1 MDRVL
6 TAEREADLQKLS
18 SRLGISFNNL
28 ALLDQALTH
37 TSYANEAHDARVQHN
52 ERLEFLGDAVLE
64 LATSTYLF
72 KHFPMLSEGD
82 LSKARAS
89 VVCEPALHRRAAEVS
104 LGAHLLLG
112 HGERLTGGAERPSIL
127 ADAFEAGIGAIY
139 LDRGFDVAR
148 EYVLDQLHEELVEV
162 DLGENLKDYKTMFQE
177 VVQRHPGKKAVYSL
191 IGENGPDHAK
201 EFRFS
206 VSVDGKVFGEGTGRT
221 KKAAEQNA
229 ARAALEK
236 YNKK

>member
-1 MDRVL
+1 
-6 TAEREADLQKLS
+6 
-18 SRLGISFNNL
+18 
-28 ALLDQALTH
+28 
-37 TSYANEAHDARVQHN
+37 
-52 ERLEFLGDAVLE
+52 
-64 LATSTYLF
+64 
-72 KHFPMLSEGD
+72 MLSEGD

-104 LGAHLLLG
+104 LGAYLLLG

-127 ADAFEAGIGAIY
+127 ADAFEAVIGAIY

-162 DLGENLKDYKTMFQE
+162 DLGANLKDYKTMFQE